1 MPYDETEVQ
10 LLTWEKTVEKPM
22 MFLSLL
28 FLIIVIIPS
37 AHPLTHQER
46 QLLDHI
52 DQVIWVLFA
61 LDYFGKFAIAKHK
74 KLFFKTHLF
83 ELAIVALPF
92 LRPLRLLRLIPLM
105 GYFLRYARRSLSGR
119 LVQYVTLAATTLTT
133 IAAVLMYEVERTKP
147 GATIK
152 SLGDSLWWAISTI
165 TTVGYG
171 DRYPVT
177 AIGRVIAVVV
187 MLSGIS
193 LIGIITA
200 SIAAWIVKSD
210 EDAADQV
217 QMAQLLGELQEIK
230 RKLDERDSGSQ
241 I

>member
-1 MPYDETEVQ
+1 M
-10 LLTWEKTVEKPM
+10 
-22 MFLSLL
+22 L
-28 FLIIVIIPS
+28 F
-37 AHPLTHQER
+37 
-46 QLLDHI
+46 
-52 DQVIWVLFA
+52 
-61 LDYFGKFAIAKHK
+61 
-74 KLFFKTHLF
+74 
-83 ELAIVALPF
+83 
-92 LRPLRLLRLIPLM
+92 
-105 GYFLRYARRSLSGR
+105 RS
-119 LVQYVTLAATTLTT
+119 

-177 AIGRVIAVVV
+177 TLGRIIAVFV

-200 SIAAWIVKSD
+200 SIAAWIVKTD
-210 EDAADQV
+210 EDAADKV

-230 RKLDERDSGSQ
+230 QKLNERGT
-241 I
+241 